1 MSTEEP
7 ENKKSGATASLLAQP
22 GNQPLPKAR
31 LVNGRMVMLAAL
43 LVVVVVAVVIFGPGN
58 LVNLSQASGA
68 PLSWKGSQPNTPVA
82 PPCPVLRADPTLGVS
97 LIDVQ
102 TRQPICERNPD
113 GIAQPAS
120 TTKVMS
126 AILVEQYLQTHHL
139 SLNTAITAQPI
150 DKQVESDAAIAD
162 LQVGHAY
169 SVRLLLS
176 MVSILS
182 AADAAMTL
190 ARMVAGSRAAFLAL
204 MNQHAQALGMQHTH
218 YTSPYGYA
226 LVSADN
232 WQEGEATSV
241 GNYSSAHDMA
251 TLMLEFAQYP
261 DLVTIF
267 GAAEYHEGDTWLY
280 RSPGHTLPD
289 SWIGVQSPD
298 DPSPDP
304 VKNLHLPFQVLAV
317 KKGCMWCTNAIHK
330 LSYVL
335 LARYQQQTIAA
346 AFLYTTQDYFNPL
359 VGDMLP
365 TLLWAFNQ
373 CSVPAYATYCYPPAP
388 TPTPGPSP
396 TPKPARQR
404 LR

>member
-1 MSTEEP
+1 MSTEQP
-7 ENKKSGATASLLAQP
+7 ENQENITGATLLAP
-22 GNQPLPKAR
+22 PDNKPLPRAR
-31 LVNGRMVMLAAL
+31 LVNGRMVMLAVL
-43 LVVVVVAVVIFGPGN
+43 LVVVIVAGVIFGPGN
-58 LVNLSQASGA
+58 LVNLSQASSA
-68 PLSWKGSQPNTPVA
+68 PLTWKDNQPTQAIA

-97 LIDVQ
+97 LMDVR
-102 TRQPICERNPD
+102 TGQPICERNPNN
-113 GIAQPAS
+113 IAQPAS
-120 TTKVMS
+120 TTKVMA
-126 AILVEQYLQTHHL
+126 AILVEQYLQAHHL
-139 SLNTAITAQPI
+139 SLNATITVKSI
-150 DKQVESDAAIAD
+150 DTQVESDAAIAD

-169 SVRLLLS
+169 SVRLLLY

-182 AADAAMTL
+182 AADAVMAL
-190 ARMVAGSRAAFLAL
+190 ARMVAGTRADFLAL

-232 WQEGEATSV
+232 WQDGETTSV
-241 GNYSSAHDMA
+241 GNYSTAHDMA

-267 GAAEYHEGDTWLY
+267 GATEYHEGDTWLY
-280 RSPGHTLPD
+280 RGPGHTLPD

-346 AFLYTTQDYFNPL
+346 TFLYTTQDYFNPL

-396 TPKPARQR
+396 TP
-404 LR
+404 